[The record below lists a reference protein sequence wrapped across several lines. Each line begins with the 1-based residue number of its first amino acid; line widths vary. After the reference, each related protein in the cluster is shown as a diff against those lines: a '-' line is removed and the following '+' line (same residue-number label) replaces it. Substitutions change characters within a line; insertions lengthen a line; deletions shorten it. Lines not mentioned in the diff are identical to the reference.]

1 MPLPEPVIA
10 VVIPA
15 YRAEE
20 TIAAVV
26 GGLPA
31 TVRYVVVVDDAS
43 PDATADVVRGLADPR
58 VHLVRLDS
66 NRGVGAATIA
76 GYDAAVSLGAEIV
89 VKMDA
94 DDQMDPRHLPRL
106 VRPIVRGLADYTKG
120 NRFLHS
126 EELRTM
132 PRGRRAA
139 SAGLSFFT
147 KLASGYWAVFD
158 PANGYTALHASLVPE
173 LDRSRLADG
182 YFFETS
188 MLLELG
194 RLRAVVQDVAIP
206 ARYRGER
213 SSFSSRRAAGE
224 FPPRLLS
231 ATLRRI
237 RRQYF
242 VQDFTP
248 VSLFLVVGALF
259 LLFGAA
265 WGAYH
270 WAESIRLG
278 VPATTGTVMLAV
290 VPVIVGVQ
298 LLLQAIAQDIGNVP
312 TRPIHDET

>member
-1 MPLPEPVIA
+1 MA

-20 TIAAVV
+20 TITTVV
-26 GGLPA
+26 SGLPA
-31 TVRYVVVVDDAS
+31 MVRHIIVVDDAS
-43 PDATADVVRGLADPR
+43 PDGTADAVTRLADPR
-58 VHLVRLDS
+58 VRLVRLDA
-66 NRGVGAATIA
+66 NRGVGAATMA

-94 DDQMDPRHLPRL
+94 DDQMDARHLPAL
-106 VRPIVRGLADYTKG
+106 VRPIARGLADYTKG

-126 EELRTM
+126 AELREM
-132 PRGRRAA
+132 PGGRRFAN
-139 SAGLSFFT
+139 AGLSFFT

-173 LDRSRLADG
+173 LDRARLADR

-194 RLRAVVQDVAIP
+194 RLRAVVLDVAIP

-213 SSFSSRRAAGE
+213 SSLSGRRAAGE
-224 FPPRLLS
+224 FPPKLLA
-231 ATLRRI
+231 ATWRRI
-237 RRQYF
+237 ARQYF
-242 VQDFTP
+242 IQDFTP
-248 VSLFLVVGALF
+248 VSLFLVIGSVF
-259 LLFGAA
+259 LLFGIV
-265 WGAYH
+265 WGVYH

-298 LLLQAIAQDIGNVP
+298 LLLQAIAQDIGNAP